1 MSYEIT
7 FSKIKNGNILVDD
20 FENLIQN
27 GNATIKF
34 KKQPQAQGGIA
45 ILYAP
50 NGTGKSSFSHILELE
65 KSTDEIMF
73 EAMYDGNTLT
83 PESKSFHVIG
93 DQLSRHV
100 IKGDTSDY
108 LIGADIRREYELKKR
123 IADGFIVAFSKKLP
137 KYMKDTFKL
146 SKVSD
151 TLLLKVKEY
160 DKKAYEYLRDI
171 ISTRTRGKGIER
183 EDFIQ
188 YISDVSHRCSVE
200 QLDEEKRNFI
210 INDFAGSKLMEQIAS
225 INAEQIVT
233 NGEVIQIERDDAAIG
248 ILCKYKQLHS
258 CIVCDNMEFDGEEL
272 LLRKTEN
279 RKRIYES
286 LDEKTKKMLD
296 KIVQDIS
303 ITTSDPF
310 EIKDILMRFISEG
323 DSAELEN
330 LVSNYHLYVKSI
342 INEIINVM
350 IDVFDDTS
358 MLSDFAEYQALLET
372 QPQIDSEEL
381 LYITEV
387 ISDNIRADITIVRD
401 DENDKNFKLML
412 SGKPFLNV
420 EREQLHLSTGE
431 QNFISLAFELLLARH
446 SEKEFVVLDD
456 PISSFDS
463 IYKNKIAFCIIKF
476 LENKKQIVLT
486 HNTDLVRLLEVQQNG
501 CFNLYMFNNTQ
512 NGVNGFVPVKE
523 EERKILINLYELIKL
538 FHNTDGRLSNAII
551 DEKQFLM
558 SMIPF
563 MRGYAHISKDG
574 NAIYENLSEL
584 MHGYENAS
592 KDIADIYDRLF
603 GYRFNEQRISVDDIL
618 TLDCTTINIL
628 DTTKYPLLAET
639 LKQTLI
645 YYHLRM
651 KVEKELVDIFD
662 VSINFTKPPMLNQ
675 LILRTLRSN
684 NDDSDDEVERKRN
697 YRVFFTSRKTLINEF
712 NHFEGNMNIFQPAI
726 DIKSYA
732 LQEEISAIET
742 KLVSLRADYGS

>member
-1 MSYEIT
+1 
-7 FSKIKNGNILVDD
+7 
-20 FENLIQN
+20 
-27 GNATIKF
+27 
-34 KKQPQAQGGIA
+34 
-45 ILYAP
+45 
-50 NGTGKSSFSHILELE
+50 
-65 KSTDEIMF
+65 
-73 EAMYDGNTLT
+73 
-83 PESKSFHVIG
+83 
-93 DQLSRHV
+93 
-100 IKGDTSDY
+100 
-108 LIGADIRREYELKKR
+108 
-123 IADGFIVAFSKKLP
+123 
-137 KYMKDTFKL
+137 
-146 SKVSD
+146 
-151 TLLLKVKEY
+151 
-160 DKKAYEYLRDI
+160 
-171 ISTRTRGKGIER
+171 
-183 EDFIQ
+183 
-188 YISDVSHRCSVE
+188 
-200 QLDEEKRNFI
+200 
-210 INDFAGSKLMEQIAS
+210 
-225 INAEQIVT
+225 
-233 NGEVIQIERDDAAIG
+233 
-248 ILCKYKQLHS
+248 
-258 CIVCDNMEFDGEEL
+258 
-272 LLRKTEN
+272 
-279 RKRIYES
+279 
-286 LDEKTKKMLD
+286 
-296 KIVQDIS
+296 
-303 ITTSDPF
+303 
-310 EIKDILMRFISEG
+310 
-323 DSAELEN
+323 
-330 LVSNYHLYVKSI
+330 
-342 INEIINVM
+342 M

-563 MRGYAHISKDG
+563 MRGYAHISQDG
-574 NAIYENLSEL
+574 NDIYENLSKL

-592 KDIADIYDRLF
+592 KNITDIYERLF
-603 GYRFNEQRISVDDIL
+603 DYRFNEQQISVDDIL
-618 TLDCTTINIL
+618 TLDCATINIL

-651 KVEKELVDIFD
+651 KVEKELVDIFN
-662 VSINFTKPPMLNQ
+662 VSINFAKPPMLNQ

-684 NDDSDDEVERKRN
+684 NDDSDEEVERKRN

-732 LQEEISAIET
+732 LQEEISAIEE
-742 KLVSLRADYGS
+742 KLVSLRADYGN

>member
-7 FSKIKNGNILVDD
+7 FSKIKNANILVED
-20 FENLIQN
+20 FENLTQN

-50 NGTGKSSFSHILELE
+50 NGTGKSSFSHILESE
-65 KSTDEIMF
+65 KSTDEVTF

-93 DQLSRHV
+93 DQLSRNV

-108 LIGADIRREYELKKR
+108 LIGAEIRREYELKKR
-123 IADGFIVAFSKKLP
+123 IADGFTVAFSKKLP

-151 TLLLKVKEY
+151 TLLLKIKEC
-160 DKKAYEYLRDI
+160 DEKAYEYLRDI

-188 YISDVSHRCSVE
+188 YISDVSHKRSLE

-210 INDFAGSKLMEQIAS
+210 INDFVGNKLMEQIAS

-233 NGEVIQIERDDAAIG
+233 NGEIIQIEHDDVAIG
-248 ILCKYKQLHS
+248 ILHKYKQLHS
-258 CIVCDNMEFDGEEL
+258 CIVCDNTEFNGEEL
-272 LLRKTEN
+272 LLKKTEN

-286 LDEKTKKMLD
+286 LDEKTKKLLD

-303 ITTSDPF
+303 IATSDPF

-323 DSAELEN
+323 DSTELEN
-330 LVSNYHLYVKSI
+330 LVSDYHVYVKNI
-342 INEIINVM
+342 INETINAM

-446 SEKEFVVLDD
+446 SEKEFVILDD

-574 NAIYENLSEL
+574 NVIYENLSEL
-584 MHGYENAS
+584 MHGYENTS

-603 GYRFNEQRISVDDIL
+603 GYRFNEQQISVDDIL
-618 TLDCTTINIL
+618 TLDCTDINIL
-628 DTTKYPLLAET
+628 DTTIYPLLAET

-651 KVEKELVDIFD
+651 KVEKELVDIFG
-662 VSINFTKPPMLNQ
+662 VSINFEKPPMLNQ
-675 LILRTLRSN
+675 LILKTLRSN

-732 LQEEISAIET
+732 LQEEISAIEA